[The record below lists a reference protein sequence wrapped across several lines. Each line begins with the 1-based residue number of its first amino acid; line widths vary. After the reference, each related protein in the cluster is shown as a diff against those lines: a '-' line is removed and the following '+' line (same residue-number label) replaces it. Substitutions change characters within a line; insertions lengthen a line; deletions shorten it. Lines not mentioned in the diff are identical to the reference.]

1 MMNIERIYFY
11 PSISSNPQLLTD
23 VSVVVNGIKLHFMR
37 LLYVKQRGF
46 LLVLPTRNKISSGDF
61 LYRYYKLPSKGD
73 FDRLLFA
80 VVKRY
85 LYCRTLPNWKLTAAD
100 AQITAEDI
108 AKYLQAS
115 NDNPTP
121 TP

>member
-1 MMNIERIYFY
+1 MITIDKINFY
-11 PSISSNPQLLTD
+11 PTMSENPNALTEA
-23 VSVVVNGIKLHFMR
+23 SVDVNGLR
-37 LLYVKQRGF
+37 LRHLRLVYSVERGF
-46 LLVLPTRNKISSGDF
+46 SLLLPCWKNDGAF
-61 LYRYYKLPSKGD
+61 YKYFKFPSRAA
-73 FDRLLFA
+73 FEQVRVA